1 MIMTSE
7 RKVFWSVP
15 DVGADEK
22 KAVNEVLDSGW
33 LGMGPKT
40 KQFEKDLSAYTGAKH
55 SIVVNNGTSALTTV
69 LMSLGLAPG
78 DEVLIPTYTF
88 VATASS
94 ALALGAKPV
103 LLDCDPETFNVGPKE
118 IEAAVARHPKAK
130 FLMVTDVAGL
140 AVDIDAV
147 RASAAK
153 HHLTLIEDAAE
164 AFGGKYKGTRIGN
177 FDHITIFSFHIAK
190 QVTTIEGGAIQ
201 TNSDALVEKMR
212 LVRSHGEGKEK
223 YIHVELGLNFRPT
236 DIQSAIGI
244 AQLRKA
250 EHYLDLRGRI
260 AAMYQKELGTWLSF
274 QKVPS
279 YIDRATWMIFMVL
292 AKDKAQRDAY
302 NAYLNSH
309 GVDTRI
315 PWPPVHR
322 QPYFVKRFGEHPCPV
337 ADRTYDRALSLPI
350 GNAMTE
356 DDVRYVID
364 VSKAFF
370 EGKH

>member
-1 MIMTSE
+1 MVSE

-22 KAVNEVLDSGW
+22 KAVIETLDSGW
-33 LGMGPKT
+33 LGMGPRT
-40 KQFEKDLSAYTGAKH
+40 KKFEQELGAFTGAKH

-69 LMSLGLAPG
+69 LMSLGLKPG

-94 ALALGAKPV
+94 AIALGATPV
-103 LLDCDPETFNVGPKE
+103 MVDCDPETFNVGPKE
-118 IEAAVARHPKAK
+118 MDAAMAKHPKAK

-153 HHLTLIEDAAE
+153 HKLILIEDAAE
-164 AFGGKYKGTRIGN
+164 AFGGVYKGKRIGN
-177 FDHITIFSFHIAK
+177 FDHVTIFSFHIAK
-190 QVTTIEGGAIQ
+190 QVTTVEGGAIQ
-201 TNSDALVEKMR
+201 TNRDDIVEKMR

-236 DIQSAIGI
+236 DIQSAIGS

-250 EHYLDLRGRI
+250 EHYLDLRDKI
-260 AAMYQKELGTWLSF
+260 AKMYMKDLGHWLSF

-279 YIDRATWMIFMVL
+279 YVDKPTWMIFMVL
-292 AKDKAQRDAY
+292 AKDKATRDAY
-302 NAYLNSH
+302 NAYLNAH

-322 QPYFVKRFGEHPCPV
+322 QPYFVQRFGDHPCPV
-337 ADRTYDRALSLPI
+337 ADGTFDRALSLPI

-356 DDVRYVID
+356 DDVRYVIE

-370 EGKH
+370 EKPH